1 MTKAVQMQSDFR
13 PAIRYQRE
21 AERLRSLAAAASF
34 EWAQDTFNEVAR
46 QYDQLADAAQL
57 EPNASLR

>member
-34 EWAQDTFNEVAR
+34 EWAQDTLNAVAR
-46 QYDQLADAAQL
+46 QYDQLAEAAQF
-57 EPNASLR
+57 ERDGSFR